1 MNHLSYEELV
11 DKKICPDRI
20 EFPNGRVWKNEQGD
34 KLIRFKSI
42 EFCQVSY
49 VCKPFPKQHAL
60 SVCLTY
66 YEDSRKRSKGLIA
79 QCDLTAG
86 FEEDRSEFVTIK
98 EGKLV
103 DAFVYEGEEK
113 KYTRPPIIFGST
125 SEYKLLPAPF
135 QEQLKPI
142 YDGTR
147 LTMEQIIALQQ
158 RDFTAKILVSPLEE
172 IERLRSEGTIT
183 PAEAERRWKEHC
195 KKITE

>member
-34 KLIRFKSI
+34 RLIRFKGI

-86 FEEDRSEFVTIK
+86 FEEDSSEFVTN
-98 EGKLV
+98 ESPRSKLRGITLETCEDHNSYLCYLDV
-103 DAFVYEGEEK
+103 GC
-113 KYTRPPIIFGST
+113 IFSYSQGPLSGLLFLQSHHRST
-125 SEYKLLPAPF
+125 IPHP
-135 QEQLKPI
+135 
-142 YDGTR
+142 T
-147 LTMEQIIALQQ
+147 IAL
-158 RDFTAKILVSPLEE
+158 
-172 IERLRSEGTIT
+172 
-183 PAEAERRWKEHC
+183 
-195 KKITE
+195 

>member
-1 MNHLSYEELV
+1 MNIVRAMRSFRNHTR
-11 DKKICPDRI
+11 KKILENYKFFTPQQAVG
-20 EFPNGRVWKNEQGD
+20 NSLV
-34 KLIRFKSI
+34 
-42 EFCQVSY
+42 
-49 VCKPFPKQHAL
+49 
-60 SVCLTY
+60 
-66 YEDSRKRSKGLIA
+66 
-79 QCDLTAG
+79 
-86 FEEDRSEFVTIK
+86 K

-158 RDFTAKILVSPLEE
+158 RDFTAKILVSLLEE